1 MSEDIDRLKE
11 EEKEKIIEV
20 SKDELMEQST
30 QAERPIRSRSAARA
44 AENATLTVENKNKSW
59 MSGVIL
65 IAIGLIFLAANM
77 GGFRLDNWWALFIL
91 IPAVAN
97 FGSAVGDY
105 QKNGRLT
112 RSGRG
117 SVTGGLILTLVSF
130 TFLFGWSWSVIW
142 PVFLIIGGVA
152 ALLGGWFD

>member
-1 MSEDIDRLKE
+1 MSDNIDRLKE
-11 EEKEKIIEV
+11 EEKEKIIEL
-20 SKDELMEQST
+20 SKEELME
-30 QAERPIRSRSAARA
+30 RPAQVMQPDRPRASRRSYQG
-44 AENATLTVENKNKSW
+44 NKNW

-65 IAIGLIFLAANM
+65 IGIGVIFLAANVT
-77 GGFRLDNWWALFIL
+77 GFRLDNWWALFIL

-97 FGSAVGDY
+97 FGNAVNDY
-105 QKNGRLT
+105 QVNGRFT

-117 SVTGGLILTLVSF
+117 SITGGLILTLVSF

-142 PVFLIIGGVA
+142 PIFLIIGGVA

>member
-1 MSEDIDRLKE
+1 MSEDITRLKE
-11 EEKEKIIEV
+11 EEKEKVIEL
-20 SKDELMEQST
+20 SKEELVEQTGSPRPAHRPT
-30 QAERPIRSRSAARA
+30 QP
-44 AENATLTVENKNKSW
+44 NAHKNW
-59 MSGVIL
+59 MSGVVL
-65 IAIGLIFLAANM
+65 IAIGLIFLAANV

-97 FGSAVGDY
+97 YGSAWADY
-105 QKNGRLT
+105 QTNGRFT

-117 SVTGGLILTLVSF
+117 SITGGLILTLVSF

-142 PVFLIIGGVA
+142 PIFLIIGGIA